1 MYMSLLGSF
10 KKVKKQILRN
20 YTLSSL
26 GHSFPKAL
34 LNTCFLDRT
43 ALVVRIL
50 GLMTQDLPTVF

>member
-1 MYMSLLGSF
+1 MNLLGSF
-10 KKVKKQILRN
+10 KNVKQQILRN

-34 LNTCFLDRT
+34 LNTCFLNRT